1 MNSNNLKALIEKIY
15 NEGLFE
21 YENNQEKSEEM
32 IKLEQITKYKNV
44 NELFF
49 SDLGPEYIYN
59 TILLYESITSKD
71 ISEKEYL
78 VGEKHRFFGFYCRS
92 GGRIGTLVPQI
103 EFVVDL
109 MHIRL
114 YQITLCSIG
123 FLSINKHFDGH
134 FEIHR
139 IRSRISN

>member
-59 TILLYESITSKD
+59 TIVLYESITSKD
-71 ISEKEYL
+71 ISEKEY
-78 VGEKHRFFGFYCRS
+78 VYM
-92 GGRIGTLVPQI
+92 ID
-103 EFVVDL
+103 DL
-109 MHIRL
+109 
-114 YQITLCSIG
+114 
-123 FLSINKHFDGH
+123 INKLDDIKEFELDLYCKLLGEHLDINVNEVFDTI
-134 FEIHR
+134 FELSEEEYTAKDIY
-139 IRSRISN
+139 NKLKK

>member
-59 TILLYESITSKD
+59 TIVLYESITSKD
-71 ISEKEYL
+71 ISEKEY
-78 VGEKHRFFGFYCRS
+78 VYM
-92 GGRIGTLVPQI
+92 IN
-103 EFVVDL
+103 DL
-109 MHIRL
+109 
-114 YQITLCSIG
+114 
-123 FLSINKHFDGH
+123 INKLDYIKEFELDLYCKLLGENLDINVNEVFDTI
-134 FEIHR
+134 FELSEEEYTAKDIY
-139 IRSRISN
+139 NKLKK

>member
-21 YENNQEKSEEM
+21 YENNQEKSKEM

-59 TILLYESITSKD
+59 TIVLYESITSKD
-71 ISEKEYL
+71 ISEKEY
-78 VGEKHRFFGFYCRS
+78 VYM
-92 GGRIGTLVPQI
+92 ID
-103 EFVVDL
+103 DL
-109 MHIRL
+109 
-114 YQITLCSIG
+114 
-123 FLSINKHFDGH
+123 INKLDDIKEFELDLYCKLLGEHLDINVNEVFDTI
-134 FEIHR
+134 FELSEEEYTAKDIY
-139 IRSRISN
+139 NKLKK